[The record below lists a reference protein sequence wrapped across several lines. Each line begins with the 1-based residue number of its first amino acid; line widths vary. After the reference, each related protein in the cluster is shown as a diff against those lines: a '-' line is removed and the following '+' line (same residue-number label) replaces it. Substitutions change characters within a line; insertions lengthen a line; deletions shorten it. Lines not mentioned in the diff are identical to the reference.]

1 MKPVFVRRGELSVE
15 RLIKST
21 KQSWYYEVQIPNS
34 KFQISLF
41 LVVLLLFV
49 APDAS
54 SQVQTFTLDQSIEYA
69 KQNSPLSRAA
79 RFSILSAKWRYKSF
93 RADLL
98 PELSL
103 AGNVPNYR
111 LGTSITPT
119 ASGNQAIDF
128 NNSNANIGASISQAI
143 LPTGGSL
150 SINSSLSRLGIF
162 RGEDRYEWVSTPIT
176 IRLNQPL
183 FQFNNLKWRNR
194 TEPLRYEIAKKQY
207 VEDMEDIAFTATQN
221 YFDLL
226 LAKINVEV
234 AEFNVT
240 VNDSIYNIS
249 QGRFQVGSIAENE
262 LLQSELEYRNA
273 RASLTTAVL
282 EYQRAEEVFKA
293 FLGIEDTQLIEIDVP
308 SVAPEVD
315 VDVQK
320 ALELALENNSTSL
333 QFELNELLAD
343 QAYEQAKKN
352 GSFSANITAEYGFND
367 RTIGDFVEVYDN
379 PGDLQ
384 SFNIGFQI
392 PLFNWGKNLAE
403 VRSAR
408 NQQMA
413 TANNI
418 AYQRLQFELSVKSTV
433 REFPQL
439 RSQVELAQVSDEIA
453 ARRYDV
459 AKNRYLIGRIDVTDL
474 FIAQNQKDSSRR
486 SYIQSLRSY
495 WIGYYNLRRLTL
507 YDFEQDVPILYTT
520 EF

>member
-1 MKPVFVRRGELSVE
+1 MK
-15 RLIKST
+15 T
-21 KQSWYYEVQIPNS
+21 
-34 KFQISLF
+34 
-41 LVVLLLFV
+41 
-49 APDAS
+49 DAI
-54 SQVQTFTLDQSIEYA
+54 SQVQTLTLEESINYA
-69 KQNSPLSRAA
+69 KENSPLSRAA
-79 RFSILSAKWRYKSF
+79 RFSILAAKWRYKSF

-103 AGNVPNYR
+103 SGNIPNYR

-128 NNSNANIGASISQAI
+128 NSSNANIGVSINQAI
-143 LPTGGSL
+143 LPTGGRV

-162 RGEDRYEWVSTPIT
+162 RGEDQYEWVSTPIT
-176 IRLNQPL
+176 IRLDQPL
-183 FQFNNLKWRNR
+183 FQFNNLKWRNK
-194 TEPLRYEIAKKQY
+194 TEPLRYQIAKTQY
-207 VEDMEDIAFTATQN
+207 IEDMEEISFTVTQN

-234 AEFNVT
+234 AKFNVT

-249 QGRFQVGSIAENE
+249 KGRFQVGNIAENE

-273 RASLTTAVL
+273 SASLTTAIL
-282 EYQRAEEVFKA
+282 DYQRAEESFKA
-293 FLGIEDTQLIEIDVP
+293 LLGIDDTQEIEIGVP
-308 SVAPEVD
+308 SVAPEVEVD
-315 VDVQK
+315 VDK
-320 ALELALENNSTSL
+320 ALVLARENNSTSL
-333 QFELNELLAD
+333 TFELNELLAN
-343 QAYEQAKKN
+343 QAYEQAKRN
-352 GSFSANITAEYGFND
+352 GSFTANITAEYGFND

-392 PLFNWGKNLAE
+392 PLFNWGQNLAE

-418 AYQRLQFELSVKSTV
+418 EYQRLQFELSVKSTV

-453 ARRYDV
+453 TRRYDV

-486 SYIQSLRSY
+486 GYIQSLRSY

-507 YDFEQDVPILYTT
+507 YDFENDSPILYST